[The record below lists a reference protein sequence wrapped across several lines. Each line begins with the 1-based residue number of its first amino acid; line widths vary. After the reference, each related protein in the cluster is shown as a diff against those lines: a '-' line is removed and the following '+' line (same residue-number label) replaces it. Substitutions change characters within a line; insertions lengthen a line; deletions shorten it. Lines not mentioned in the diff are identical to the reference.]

1 MSTYNGQNYLEEQVE
16 SIFAQK
22 GVDAE
27 LMVRDDGSADDTLK
41 KLTEWQSAG
50 RLQLTKGENMGPP
63 RSFFELLKAAD
74 APYYAFSDQDDLWDD
89 DKLCTAVR
97 AIAGLSG
104 PALYFCDSLLT
115 DEHGK
120 PKGRCIGHELK
131 ITKGNALIESFA
143 AGCTMVFNRQLRDI
157 VVANLPG
164 KPVYHDRWVFLTA
177 AFLGSVVYD
186 PTPHIRYRQ
195 HSMNVIGASTEK
207 EKGKSLSRIQAQARY
222 PANVAAGG
230 GGKKKNTQTTPPP
243 TRYPANVAAGE
254 LINKYSTKLSPA
266 DTTLI
271 RRCRDYRTKLTSRM
285 WLALAPEYRLAY
297 GGVARRAYWTL
308 RILLKK
314 I

>member
-1 MSTYNGQNYLEEQVE
+1 MENRPKIAVLMSTYNGQNYLEEQVE

-63 RSFFELLKAAD
+63 RSFFELLKAAE

-222 PANVAAGG
+222 PANVAAGE
-230 GGKKKNTQTTPPP
+230 
-243 TRYPANVAAGE
+243 V
-254 LINKYSTKLSPA
+254 INKYSTKLSPA